1 MTFGVGVVVG
11 VTLGLLVGMALGVLA
26 VVWMVEDAMVR

>member
-1 MTFGVGVVVG
+1 MTFGVGLVVG